1 MGTICCGVHVEGR
14 GQLASVI
21 LSLSKVGPRDQT
33 QIFKLGGKGLLPT
46 ELFHKLRVHFLKSYA
61 TDLNPGVSL
70 ELTFRP
76 YVAHLLRP
84 FLKQTSLQNKE
95 VSFIKL
101 GSMYLLIH
109 LKRIS

>member
-1 MGTICCGVHVEGR
+1 MCVCVGVYICLGIICCGAHVEGR
-14 GQLASVI
+14 GQH
-21 LSLSKVGPRDQT
+21 KVGPRDQT

-46 ELFHKLRVHFLKSYA
+46 EPFHKLRVYFLKSYA

-70 ELTFRP
+70 ELTFWP

-95 VSFIKL
+95 VSFIK
-101 GSMYLLIH
+101 
-109 LKRIS
+109 